1 MNFAPLKENSIQ
13 TNISMLQ
20 LICFC
25 LNTLFWVSF
34 PSILEN
40 ENKSFLISLPPSK
53 RNFPFNVLRVW
64 FKECMINN
72 ILHIQQYPRAGSG
85 IFLEPSMLNYEKWIW
100 IDM

>member
-1 MNFAPLKENSIQ
+1 MKIK
-13 TNISMLQ
+13 
-20 LICFC
+20 
-25 LNTLFWVSF
+25 VS
-34 PSILEN
+34 L
-40 ENKSFLISLPPSK
+40 LPPLHPRETSHLI
-53 RNFPFNVLRVW
+53 NVQRVW